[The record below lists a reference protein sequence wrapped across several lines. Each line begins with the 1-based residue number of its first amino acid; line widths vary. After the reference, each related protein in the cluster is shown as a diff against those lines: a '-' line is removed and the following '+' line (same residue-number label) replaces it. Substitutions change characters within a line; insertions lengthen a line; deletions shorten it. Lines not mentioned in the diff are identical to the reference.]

1 MSDRKVKMRASLKD
15 GVTTVKILMSHPME
29 SGSRKDKDT
38 GELIP
43 AHFIQE
49 VDVTHNGNSVMNA
62 YWGTGISKNP
72 YLSFK
77 IKGGAEGDLIAL
89 TWKDNLGESGT
100 GETKIKQ
107 K

>member
-1 MSDRKVKMRASLKD
+1 MTNKVKIRASLKD
-15 GVTTVKILMSHPME
+15 GVTTVKALMTHPME
-29 SGSRKDKDT
+29 TGARKDKES

-43 AHFIQE
+43 AHYIQE
-49 VDVTHNGNSVMNA
+49 VAVSLNGEVVMNA
-62 YWGTGISKNP
+62 NWGTGVSKNP

-77 IKGGAEGDLIAL
+77 IKGGAADDTVAL
-89 TWKDNLGESGT
+89 EWKDNLGETGS

>member
-1 MSDRKVKMRASLKD
+1 MAKTVKMRARLKD
-15 GVTTVKILMSHPME
+15 GMTTIKALITHPME
-29 SGSRKDKDT
+29 TGARKDKDT

-43 AHFIQE
+43 AHYIQE
-49 VDVTHNGNSVMNA
+49 VNVTHNGESVMNA

-77 IKGGAEGDLIAL
+77 IKGGTAGDKVMLM
-89 TWKDNLGESGT
+89 WRDNLGNTGT
-100 GETKIKQ
+100 GEAAVKQ

>member
-1 MSDRKVKMRASLKD
+1 MSTKKVKVRASLKD
-15 GVTTVKILMSHPME
+15 GVTTVKALMTHPME
-29 SGSRKDKDT
+29 TGARKDKET

-49 VDVTHNGNSVMNA
+49 IVVTLNGETVLNA
-62 YWGTGISKNP
+62 NWGTGISKNP

-77 IKGGAEGDLIAL
+77 IKGGAEGDTVAL
-89 TWKDNLGESGT
+89 QWKDNLGETGS
-100 GETKIKQ
+100 GETQVKQ

>member
-1 MSDRKVKMRASLKD
+1 MAKTVKMRASLKD
-15 GVTTVKILMSHPME
+15 GMTTIKALITHPME
-29 SGSRKDKDT
+29 TGSRKDKET

-43 AHFIQE
+43 AHFIKE
-49 VDVTHNGNSVMNA
+49 IDVTHNDASVMNA

-77 IKGGAEGDLIAL
+77 IKGGAAGEKVSLV
-89 TWKDNLGESGT
+89 WKDNLGESGT
-100 GETKIKQ
+100 GETEIKQ